1 MITHSARRR
10 VLKARINGMER
21 RLEQL
26 ECSDWN
32 WPSTR
37 TRAEI
42 WHLENE
48 LAKAK
53 QNLAAVILGINFR
66 KTKKTVAHSSN

>member
-10 VLKARINGMER
+10 TLEARINGMER

-26 ECSDWN
+26 ESSDWN

-37 TRAEI
+37 TRALI

-48 LAKAK
+48 LAEAK
-53 QNLAAVILGINFR
+53 RKLAAAILGINFR